1 MTRDRLAAYDVYPRR
16 PTLSFLD
23 RIERSLDRG
32 VSNVFSRGGSIKPL
46 DLAQGLKRECDDQI
60 QVLDRARTLAPNTY
74 SVYLNSMDYER
85 FASWEDTLVD
95 ELQRILV
102 DHADQQKYLFVGNVT
117 VALKRDDDVK
127 AGRFETESST
137 ERSSLAPATT
147 GGENFQ
153 PILEIDGQQYLL
165 TGRVT
170 VIGRGGDSDIILD
183 DTGVSRHHLELR
195 VDGTSMTATDLG
207 STNGTFVNG
216 ERITTPTGLPDGATI
231 RIGRTR
237 LTVILPTGAPSEW

>member
-1 MTRDRLAAYDVYPRR
+1 MNSSGSSSITP
-16 PTLSFLD
+16 
-23 RIERSLDRG
+23 I
-32 VSNVFSRGGSIKPL
+32 SR
-46 DLAQGLKRECDDQI
+46 
-60 QVLDRARTLAPNTY
+60 NTC
-74 SVYLNSMDYER
+74 L
-85 FASWEDTLVD
+85 W
-95 ELQRILV
+95 
-102 DHADQQKYLFVGNVT
+102 
-117 VALKRDDDVK
+117 
-127 AGRFETESST
+127 
-137 ERSSLAPATT
+137 